1 MDSSDDDDDD
11 DLLFS
16 PLCSIW
22 FDDEEEVL
30 QAAAILQQST
40 NEGCGRRKRKWQHTR
55 IAWERHV
62 DQLHH
67 ECLFERTYR
76 MSHTAF
82 TKLQELLG
90 DRIQLSSRFS
100 PGVEPIPVQVV
111 MASGLRWL
119 AGCPCLDLHISMGI
133 SLPSVYRFRDIFLD
147 AVNSTPELA
156 VVFPQSDIDIKK
168 ATEAFRARSKSG
180 IIAGCVGCIDGY
192 LATITRPRLDEC
204 NGYPGAFHSGHY
216 GVYGLNVQ
224 AVCNHRSQFIFFG
237 VVAPGK
243 CGDQVA
249 FERTSLPALMQAL
262 PVGTYLVGDAAY
274 SVSEKMLVPFTG
286 SQRNNPSHDAH
297 NFYLSQLR
305 IRIEMAFGLMTNK
318 WRILR
323 APLQTSLAKSSE
335 VLECCS
341 RLHNFCI
348 DQDGDEFVDRDTALR
363 EILPMAGAE
372 FGWGY
377 LPTVERLVVDP
388 IPGTSQ
394 MRDIIVR
401 RINRLGLRR
410 PAANVERM
418 RYELHQ
424 INLM

>member
-1 MDSSDDDDDD
+1 MDSPDDDDDD

-55 IAWERHV
+55 IAWDRHV

-111 MASGLRWL
+111 MASGLRSS
-119 AGCPCLDLHISMGI
+119 LDIHISMGI

-274 SVSEKMLVPFTG
+274 SVSEKCSCP
-286 SQRNNPSHDAH
+286 SQVRNKTIQAMMHTIS
-297 NFYLSQLR
+297 
-305 IRIEMAFGLMTNK
+305 
-318 WRILR
+318 
-323 APLQTSLAKSSE
+323 TSAS
-335 VLECCS
+335 
-341 RLHNFCI
+341 
-348 DQDGDEFVDRDTALR
+348 
-363 EILPMAGAE
+363 
-372 FGWGY
+372 
-377 LPTVERLVVDP
+377 
-388 IPGTSQ
+388 
-394 MRDIIVR
+394 
-401 RINRLGLRR
+401 
-410 PAANVERM
+410 
-418 RYELHQ
+418 
-424 INLM
+424 